1 MTMTATTDVT
11 SCYIPEFTNMGL
23 SSSSMTIF
31 GSTGSAFVGHC
42 IMYKYT
48 PDFDG
53 LTVIRVV
60 DGLTLTSGS
69 TYKIA
74 GQITTVA
81 DFD

>member
-1 MTMTATTDVT
+1 MTATVSSTN
-11 SCYIPEFTNMGL
+11 CYIPEFTNKGL
-23 SSSSMTIF
+23 SSSAMTVF
-31 GSTGSAFVGHC
+31 NSTGSSFVGHC
-42 IMYKYT
+42 IMFKYT

-53 LTVIRVV
+53 LTIINFV